1 MDFLP
6 NKLEKIKDFL
16 VKTFIP
22 HDKNNHHPTILQSG
36 GLSLFLVALV
46 VGQAAANFQ
55 SGGGKV
61 LGYAT
66 NISTPEIIRLTNVER
81 NNAGLKSLTENSSL
95 DTAAGFKAG
104 DMFAKNYWA
113 HYAPDGTSPWY
124 FFNLVGYQYSTAGE
138 NLARDFATSSG
149 VVAAWMA
156 SPGHK
161 ANILNGNFTETGV
174 AVANGNLQG
183 ADTTLVV
190 QLFGRP
196 VAPSSSAAA
205 NKTPSSSAPNSQ
217 GTPSSSAPN
226 SQGTPSKLE
235 AQLQFPSGGNQSKSV
250 EGNANETTPLSNS
263 PKRQPILSVFQ
274 DASSSQKVT
283 LALLLIISVFL
294 LIDST
299 ILCRKRQ
306 MRNGSHSF
314 AHLSVL
320 LLLLLVC
327 LLYGK
332 GFVL

>member
-1 MDFLP
+1 MAYLP
-6 NKLEKIKDFL
+6 NKLEKLKDFL

-22 HDKNNHHPTILQSG
+22 HDRNNHHPTILQSG
-36 GLSLFLVALV
+36 GLSLFLVVLV

-66 NISTPEIIRLTNVER
+66 NISTSEIIRLTNVER
-81 NNAGLKSLTENSSL
+81 NNVGLKSLTENSLL
-95 DTAAGFKAG
+95 DQAAGFKAG
-104 DMFAKNYWA
+104 DMFTKNYWA

-138 NLARDFATSSG
+138 NLARDFATSGG

-161 ANILNGNFTETGV
+161 ANILNGNFTEIGV
-174 AVANGNLQG
+174 AVVNGSLQG

-190 QLFGRP
+190 QLFGKP
-196 VAPSSSAAA
+196 VAFSSPSSSTGVS
-205 NKTPSSSAPNSQ
+205 KTPSSPAPAPNYQ
-217 GTPSSSAPN
+217 GS
-226 SQGTPSKLE
+226 PSKLE
-235 AQLQFPSGGNQSKSV
+235 AQLQFPNGSNQTKSV
-250 EGNANETTPLSNS
+250 EGNASKNTPLSNNS
-263 PKRQPILSVFQ
+263 QRQSILSVFR

-299 ILCRKRQ
+299 ILYRKKLI
-306 MRNGSHSF
+306 RNGSHSF

>member
-1 MDFLP
+1 MAFLP
-6 NKLEKIKDFL
+6 NEFEKLKDFL

-46 VGQAAANFQ
+46 VGQAVANFQ

-66 NISTPEIIRLTNVER
+66 NISAPEIIRLTNVER
-81 NNAGLKSLTENSSL
+81 NNVGLKSLTENSSL
-95 DTAAGFKAG
+95 DTAAGLKAA

-161 ANILNGNFTETGV
+161 ANILNENFTEIGV
-174 AVANGNLQG
+174 AVANGNLLG
-183 ADTTLVV
+183 EDTTLVV

-196 VAPSSSAAA
+196 VVLSSSPVVNVNKTPPSSSV
-205 NKTPSSSAPNSQ
+205 PSSQ
-217 GTPSSSAPN
+217 GSPA
-226 SQGTPSKLE
+226 KVE
-235 AQLQFPSGGNQSKSV
+235 AQLQFPSGSAQSKSV
-250 EGNANETTPLSNS
+250 EGNANETTPLSNIS
-263 PKRQPILSVFQ
+263 QRQPILSVFQ
-274 DASSSQKVT
+274 NASSSQKVT
-283 LALLLIISVFL
+283 LALLLIISIFL

-299 ILCRKRQ
+299 ILYRKRQ